1 MRSIFLAA
9 LALCAPLAAAELKF
23 ETKLRELKI
32 AADEAKA
39 VTEFP
44 FKNESSEDVEIVEY
58 SSGCS
63 CLSASISPSGKL
75 VYKPGESGVIRS
87 EFELSALAGTVDK
100 AVAIRLK
107 GDPKDQPSV
116 ILTTRIHIPVLV
128 EMEPKTL
135 FWNLGEEAKPKSVTL
150 TMKHT
155 EPIKVV
161 KISGADSRF
170 SQELKTIE
178 EGKKYEI
185 TVTPA
190 STANVAMGVIHIET
204 DCKLQRHRS
213 QRVFMVVR
221 RKAPATDT
229 AAKP

>member
-1 MRSIFLAA
+1 MRSIILAA

-32 AADEAKA
+32 SADETKA

-44 FKNESSEDVEIVEY
+44 FKNESSEEAEIVEY
-58 SSGCS
+58 TSGCS
-63 CLSASISPSGKL
+63 CLSASISPAGKL
-75 VYKPGESGVIRS
+75 KYQPGESGVIRS

-107 GDPKDQPSV
+107 GDPPDQPSV
-116 ILTTRIHIPVLV
+116 VLTTRIHIPVLV

-135 FWNLGEEAKPKSVTL
+135 FWNIGEEAKPKSVTL
-150 TMKHT
+150 TMKHG

-170 SQELKTIE
+170 TQELKTIE

-185 TVTPA
+185 VITPA
-190 STANVAMGVIHIET
+190 ATDKVAMGVVHIET

-213 QRVFMVVR
+213 HRVFMVVR
-221 RKAPATDT
+221 NQPKTAA

>member
-1 MRSIFLAA
+1 MRSVFLAA

-32 AADEAKA
+32 RADETKA

-44 FKNESSEDVEIVEY
+44 FKNESSEEVEIVEY
-58 SSGCS
+58 TSGCS
-63 CLSASISPSGKL
+63 CLSASISPKGKL
-75 VYKPGESGVIRS
+75 KYQPGESGIIRS

-107 GDPKDQPSV
+107 GDPVDQPSV
-116 ILTTRIHIPVLV
+116 VLTTRIEIPVLV

-135 FWNLGEEAKPKSVTL
+135 FWNIGEDAKPKSVTL
-150 TMKHT
+150 TMKH
-155 EPIKVV
+155 
-161 KISGADSRF
+161 
-170 SQELKTIE
+170 
-178 EGKKYEI
+178 EI
-185 TVTPA
+185 VVTPA
-190 STANVAMGVIHIET
+190 NTSNVAMGVVHIET

-213 QRVFMVVR
+213 HRVFMVVR
-221 RKAPATDT
+221 NQPKTA